1 MDVELFVF
9 FRWGYENAYGCY
21 DYFFTRKNINNVQIF
36 FLHQRIVCTNDVS

>member
-21 DYFFTRKNINNVQIF
+21 DYFFTRKNINNK
-36 FLHQRIVCTNDVS
+36 VCTNDVS